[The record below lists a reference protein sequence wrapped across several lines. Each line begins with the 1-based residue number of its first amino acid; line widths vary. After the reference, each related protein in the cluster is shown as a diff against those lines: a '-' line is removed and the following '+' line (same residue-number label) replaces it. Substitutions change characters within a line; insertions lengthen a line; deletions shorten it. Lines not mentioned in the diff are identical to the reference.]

1 VEEIDAMTFRG
12 YVLIVATILILT
24 TVKYSYEVI
33 NLFFSSRSQ
42 QLFVPIHLQGGHSN
56 ESFAPRRI
64 LYLTLADIPDRP
76 GICLVGTAVAQVG
89 GVLQVLAWDHSTK
102 FFDGT
107 SCGAQC
113 GANLRQN
120 FRVGQQKKTH
130 WLHHYFEN
138 FELDDDDLVLFTDAW
153 DVVVQASLAPLP
165 ELFLKQTKGQR
176 GIIFNSEPECGDSFT
191 LPIPYGDKLRSH
203 WFDVRLRENDTIR
216 TVIGT
221 KMCREIK
228 KKSQMSSIGTGPNL
242 YLGSG
247 GFLGD
252 VKTVRAFLRRVK
264 QVHSKQQALYD
275 SGKSNLAF
283 EGDQISFQLAYVLYP
298 ELNAMVDRNGEI
310 FFVIS
315 NGVVD
320 STIFEH
326 FNMRHGCTRD
336 YFANRKGSVLS
347 WSQSIPIFFHFPG
360 THKDK
365 YEKCAEPVVKSL
377 QKKARGKRLYDVDR
391 NRDVYIHDV
400 CRHYA

>member
-1 VEEIDAMTFRG
+1 MGLRIYAVIAIAIFI
-12 YVLIVATILILT
+12 LATIIF
-24 TVKYSYEVI
+24 SYEAFY
-33 NLFFSSRSQ
+33 LFSPHKSQ
-42 QLFVPIHLQGGHSN
+42 QLFVPIHLQEGLRNG
-56 ESFAPRRI
+56 SFAPRRI

-89 GVLQVLAWDHSTK
+89 GVLQVLAWNHSSK

-113 GANLRQN
+113 GANLGQN

-138 FELDDDDLVLFTDAW
+138 FKLDDDDLVLFTDAW

-165 ELFLKQTKGQR
+165 ELFLKQTRGQR
-176 GIIFNSEPECGDSFT
+176 GIIFNSEPVCGDSFT

-203 WFDVRLRENDTIR
+203 WFDVRLREDDAIQV
-216 TVIGT
+216 VIGT
-221 KMCREIK
+221 KMCNEIK
-228 KKSQMSSIGTGPNL
+228 KKSELSSIGTGPNL

-310 FFVIS
+310 FFVTS
-315 NGVVD
+315 DGVKKD
-320 STIFEH
+320 SFEH
-326 FNMRHGCTRD
+326 FNMQEGCSKD
-336 YFANRKGSVLS
+336 YFANEVGSVLS
-347 WSQSIPIFFHFPG
+347 WSQSIPIFVHFPG
-360 THKDK
+360 GHKGM
-365 YEKCAEPVVKSL
+365 YGRCAEPVVKSL

-391 NRDVYIHDV
+391 KRDVYFNDI
-400 CRHYA
+400 CRDYGQL